1 VLDDEALAA
10 LIVRLADEDPMTVA
24 DAGARLVEAGA
35 DAVPRMIVA
44 LRRASLRDR
53 LNPRADRTTAALIKV
68 LQNLGDAVLTPLV
81 AAIPGAI
88 AADRSRA
95 DLMQREMPWRIGSE
109 AYVLEMVLRN
119 LQISDDRK
127 YLPLLRHPERDIRYW
142 ALRALATPPS
152 AVSPFVEQVLPLIDD
167 PDTAVANQ
175 VTETLVA
182 MGFEVRARLRE
193 LGRQPSEN
201 RERVLAALA
210 VLGEW
215 PVLEP
220 ADQALLRQWIEDRVA
235 TETPEPMAELN
246 GEFLG
251 EWFAVSTG
259 DRDALVEVL
268 GLHQPMPVT
277 MRIGWNLASVGE
289 DRVYL
294 TPELNGWTLIFC
306 YFLPDREF
314 ATLRG
319 FLVEL
324 SRRFGAAQYFYND
337 YGYQGWALAE
347 HGELLR
353 LYISGDSPESDE
365 VVGPPHSAEIMASAG
380 LLDDDESDD
389 RPLCGAQGVAAYA
402 SLDPAQVGPDIRV
415 RGHGLVGG
423 MSAGWHGTLGL

>member
-1 VLDDEALAA
+1 MRPAVLGKP
-10 LIVRLADEDPMTVA
+10 VF
-24 DAGARLVEAGA
+24 
-35 DAVPRMIVA
+35 VPRRTTHLV
-44 LRRASLRDR
+44 
-53 LNPRADRTTAALIKV
+53 DRTV
-68 LQNLGDAVLTPLV
+68 LLHNGD
-81 AAIPGAI
+81 
-88 AADRSRA
+88 R
-95 DLMQREMPWRIGSE
+95 
-109 AYVLEMVLRN
+109 
-119 LQISDDRK
+119 
-127 YLPLLRHPERDIRYW
+127 
-142 ALRALATPPS
+142 
-152 AVSPFVEQVLPLIDD
+152 
-167 PDTAVANQ
+167 
-175 VTETLVA
+175 
-182 MGFEVRARLRE
+182 RE

-380 LLDDDESDD
+380 LLDDERIR
-389 RPLCGAQGVAAYA
+389 RPPAVWRTGRRGIRFARPSAGRTRYQGPWSWPGRGHVGGVARHTGVVTACTNRLPNA
-402 SLDPAQVGPDIRV
+402 QTSSLPDLADERSGPQADTE
-415 RGHGLVGG
+415 
-423 MSAGWHGTLGL
+423 M

>member
-1 VLDDEALAA
+1 
-10 LIVRLADEDPMTVA
+10 
-24 DAGARLVEAGA
+24 
-35 DAVPRMIVA
+35 
-44 LRRASLRDR
+44 
-53 LNPRADRTTAALIKV
+53 
-68 LQNLGDAVLTPLV
+68 
-81 AAIPGAI
+81 
-88 AADRSRA
+88 
-95 DLMQREMPWRIGSE
+95 MQREMPWRIGNE

-127 YLPLLRHPERDIRYW
+127 HLPLLRHPERDIRYW

-182 MGFEVRARLRE
+182 MGFEVRARLGE

-246 GEFLG
+246 GEFLD

-365 VVGPPHSAEIMASAG
+365 VVGPPHSADIMASAG

-389 RPLCGAQGVAAYA
+389 RPLCGTAHWDCDGLHQPAPKRPNIIVA
-402 SLDPAQVGPDIRV
+402 
-415 RGHGLVGG
+415 
-423 MSAGWHGTLGL
+423 